1 MSANVVQLQRLF
13 RENSDW
19 SPRELAEFYRVEA
32 ALIQAGLRIA
42 TERGVTD
49 EGDPWFAFC
58 RPDDAEVIVHI
69 ARIGGI
75 YILAGPAYDGIASG
89 RDIGALVRDL
99 IARHPLI
106 QMRGDNRQGSK
117 IFLHPAALLI
127 AVVATAFFKSTEARA
142 LSDEQKNPEHRGGA
156 AAIRAESAAVLESQ
170 KTIVMDAAHTAVI
183 LAAVAAVL
191 QTPTSFP
198 AEHGAPDPIT
208 STSDLLDFAA
218 LSPPAVHSMSSP
230 SASLGMEPRQFEGH
244 QDVHAHGG
252 AVVGTPAHPAF
263 ADALPLI
270 AVLSDMS
277 SSSSVSKITY
287 QSDGSSALPTGV
299 TPAEVPLHSPILTFK
314 MALANNA
321 NENLPVVQAAKVSHS
336 TSQGTTESQTTISK
350 PDQLSTTLVNALKE
364 AAHTSVDGQPAVPS
378 SSSFANAFFLS
389 LTEKSGE
396 KATSNSLSTSTSLSE
411 SGSPTSTS
419 TKTNDPTTKTMD
431 PAKANDTPAKPTDA
445 VKANDPAT
453 KTPSEKTPDL
463 AAVLQDFFKHTSDW
477 KLVNDGSTVVV
488 YDTSALAHHP
498 TELKGLTFDF
508 SDGSTLS
515 LVGLPATFAH
525 SLVV

>member
-13 RENSDW
+13 RQNSDW

-32 ALIQAGLRIA
+32 ALIQAGLQIA
-42 TERGVTD
+42 TERGVSD

-99 IARHPLI
+99 VSRHPLI
-106 QMRGDNRQGSK
+106 QMRGGNRQGSK

-142 LSDEQKNPEHRGGA
+142 LSDEHKNPEHRGGA
-156 AAIRAESAAVLESQ
+156 VAIRAESAAVLESQ
-170 KTIVMDAAHTAVI
+170 KTIVMDAAQTAVI

-198 AEHGAPDPIT
+198 AEHGAPDPNT

-218 LSPPAVHSMSSP
+218 LLPPAVHSMSSLWAP
-230 SASLGMEPRQFEGH
+230 LGMEPHQFEGH

-252 AVVGTPAHPAF
+252 TVVGTPAHPAF
-263 ADALPLI
+263 AEALPLI
-270 AVLSDMS
+270 VLLSDMS
-277 SSSSVSKITY
+277 SSSPVSNDTY
-287 QSDGSSALPTGV
+287 RSDKTSAIPTGA
-299 TPAEVPLHSPILTFK
+299 PAEVPLQSALLTFK
-314 MALANNA
+314 MALSHNA
-321 NENLPVVQAAKVSHS
+321 NESLPVVQAAKVSY
-336 TSQGTTESQTTISK
+336 TQGATEETTTIPK
-350 PDQLSTTLVNALKE
+350 PEQLSTVLVNALKE
-364 AAHTSVDGQPAVPS
+364 ATHTSVDGQPATLS
-378 SSSFANAFFLS
+378 SSSFANAFLVS
-389 LTEKSGE
+389 LTENSGE
-396 KATSNSLSTSTSLSE
+396 KATSNSLNPSTSPSVGGSSTST
-411 SGSPTSTS
+411 TRTD
-419 TKTNDPTTKTMD
+419 DPTAKTTD
-431 PAKANDTPAKPTDA
+431 EAKANDPI
-445 VKANDPAT
+445 T
-453 KTPSEKTPDL
+453 KTPSEKTLDL

-488 YDTSALAHHP
+488 YDTSALTHHP
-498 TELKGLTFDF
+498 TELQSVTFDF